1 MTEAICSALIL
12 NSDEFA
18 VIAGM
23 RNDNHFIGYQLPK
36 ESQEIQE
43 RYKGLNSLIRR
54 KILIRCKDEYYINDA
69 YRNLIQAVVNMKMC
83 FVISNNIG
91 IIYCSETLCL
101 VRTIEAVSP
110 MYSLMTVT
118 PDSFVQ
124 LLLDEG
130 LIPDKDEYDFMMK
143 SVEPLT
149 QQGFQNDDENLIIKI
164 SKYSSK
170 RYVEIRR
177 IGLCM
182 MIITMNAQ
190 EAAFERYTVA
200 GFKRI
205 LEYLLKG

>member
-190 EAAFERYTVA
+190 GAAFERYTVA

>member
-69 YRNLIQAVVNMKMC
+69 YRDLIQAVVNMKMC

-190 EAAFERYTVA
+190 EAVFERYTVA

>member
-182 MIITMNAQ
+182 MIITINAQ